1 MKVFVVGAN
10 GQIGRRLTKSLNE
23 SSEHQ
28 VRAMVRNEEQAQA
41 LKQSGTET
49 ALANLEGTVESIAE
63 AAEGCDA
70 IVFTAGSGGNTGAD
84 KTLLVD
90 LDGAVKTIEAAEKAG
105 IRRFIMV
112 STLQAHRRENWNEAL
127 KPYYVAKHYADR
139 MLEGSELNYT
149 IIRPGGLLNEP
160 GTGRVKA
167 AENLERG
174 TIPRED
180 VADTILAALTEEH
193 TFRRSFEWDIDGHL
207 HLVRRYGTAHISHFK
222 VRSFCSLVIG
232 IHQP

>member
-1 MKVFVVGAN
+1 
-10 GQIGRRLTKSLNE
+10 
-23 SSEHQ
+23 
-28 VRAMVRNEEQAQA
+28 
-41 LKQSGTET
+41 
-49 ALANLEGTVESIAE
+49 
-63 AAEGCDA
+63 
-70 IVFTAGSGGNTGAD
+70 
-84 KTLLVD
+84 
-90 LDGAVKTIEAAEKAG
+90 
-105 IRRFIMV
+105 MV

-139 MLEGSELNYT
+139 MLEGAELNYT

-193 TFRRSFEWDIDGHL
+193 TFRRSFD
-207 HLVRRYGTAHISHFK
+207 LVSGDQTPAEALKSI
-222 VRSFCSLVIG
+222 
-232 IHQP
+232 

>member
-23 SSEHQ
+23 SGEHQ

-49 ALANLEGTVESIAE
+49 ALANLEDTVESIAE
-63 AAEGCDA
+63 AAKGCDA
-70 IVFTAGSGGNTGAD
+70 IVFTAGSGGKTGAD

-174 TIPRED
+174 GTIPRED

-193 TFRRSFEWDIDGHL
+193 TFRRSFD
-207 HLVRRYGTAHISHFK
+207 LVSGDQTPAETLKTI
-222 VRSFCSLVIG
+222 
-232 IHQP
+232 

>member
-23 SSEHQ
+23 SDEHQ

-41 LKQSGTET
+41 LKQSGIET

-63 AAEGCDA
+63 AAKGCDA
-70 IVFTAGSGGNTGAD
+70 IVFTAGSGGKTGAD

-112 STLQAHRRENWNEAL
+112 STLQAHRRENWSEAL

-139 MLEGSELNYT
+139 ILEGSGLNYT
-149 IIRPGGLLNEP
+149 IIRLGGLLNEP

-167 AENLERG
+167 AENLERR

-180 VADTILAALTEEH
+180 VADTILAALAEEH
-193 TFRRSFEWDIDGHL
+193 TFRRSFD
-207 HLVRRYGTAHISHFK
+207 LVSGDQTPAEALKSI
-222 VRSFCSLVIG
+222 
-232 IHQP
+232 